1 MKVLV
6 GNYVFNKTSK
16 TVVFSDFAAV
26 VLERL
31 LVITNVTRNTMI
43 YLFTDPTLGG
53 TVTGNTLTL
62 TFDTSAMANTDKLQI
77 FYETADTPALDTT
90 AQTVNVSVQALT
102 DMVGLL
108 KRIAQYTESLEVTD
122 SAQRL
127 RVDVDTFGASLL
139 NNTFLGVAIQQ
150 GRFLHWRNTAFRKYQ
165 RSGTHLAGAGC
176 LEKRGGGTVILRR
189 WYSKKLNVLITY
201 GSHKST

>member
-16 TVVFSDFAAV
+16 TVTFSDFAAV

-127 RVDVDTFGASLL
+127 RVDVDTFGPALL

-150 GRFLHWRNTAFRKYQ
+150 DAASGGVIRLSGNTNDPGRIWQVQDVWKNVEAARLSYADGIRKNLTF
-165 RSGTHLAGAGC
+165 S
-176 LEKRGGGTVILRR
+176 
-189 WYSKKLNVLITY
+189 
-201 GSHKST
+201 